1 MYSAE
6 IQIQDSKIYECL
18 VSESMVYDRSSLEIK
33 DFKEYTLIIIKAND
47 AVAFRASINAV
58 TQLLTVFEKTKN
70 LE

>member
-6 IQIQDSKIYECL
+6 IQVQDPKIYECL

-33 DFKEYTLIIIKAND
+33 DFKEYTLITIKAND

-58 TQLLTVFEKTKN
+58 TQLLTVFEKIKN